1 MCVYIHYIL
10 LYIYVYTYIRMNICI
25 HRVYIYIYIYI
36 YTYTC
41 FCANDTVMFGSLWT
55 WFEPLPSG
63 MHMQVLFGQMTSP
76 FVQPFLCAGQSPTN
90 ENTLMF
96 HKTILPFGF
105 RDVKVFQQLPKRNTL
120 VTSNPCCCTL
130 RSQVFRILLPFSH
143 SDYWLDKKHWQK
155 KSISLFR
162 GLPLLLSQ
170 EHSL

>member
-1 MCVYIHYIL
+1 MCIH
-10 LYIYVYTYIRMNICI
+10 IYVWIYAYIG
-25 HRVYIYIYIYI
+25 YIYIYIYI
-36 YTYTC
+36 HVFLCEWYSNVWVIVNLVWTI
-41 FCANDTVMFGSLWT
+41 AKWDAHASSLWPDDISICST
-55 WFEPLPSG
+55 I
-63 MHMQVLFGQMTSP
+63 
-76 FVQPFLCAGQSPTN
+76 LCAGQSPTN

-130 RSQVFRILLPFSH
+130 RSQVFRILLPFNH